1 MLALPE
7 SSSEFAR
14 VVKFRRL
21 DGEFNHLRP
30 IITEK
35 PLRPRS
41 LPAGAVRL
49 FTSTARLV
57 RVEIFREQS
66 VNARC
71 LKAQLS
77 GERPQSLLIRTLPAA
92 GGYE

>member
-7 SSSEFAR
+7 SSTEFSR

-21 DGEFNHLRP
+21 DGEFIHLRP

-35 PLRPRS
+35 PLRARTR
-41 LPAGAVRL
+41 LAGAARL
-49 FTSTARLV
+49 FTSTACLV

-77 GERPQSLLIRTLPAA
+77 GERPRSLLIRTLPAA